1 MAIQRR
7 LSMRLMDKP
16 ISVMVRAAATLFGF
30 AVKFI
35 LCFALLFGA
44 FEASRG
50 SAFERFVVEDM
61 ILVPTTALINVVTP
75 NEHAQ
80 LAAGRV
86 ISSPSS
92 NLHVIRGC
100 EGIEMFL
107 LLVAGI
113 VAFPTS
119 WKHRLQGL
127 LFGSILAY
135 VLSVTRLMALHYILH
150 YSPGAWEALHGL
162 VLPLGPIILMALY
175 FMRWSAGGVQRPLTP
190 AARAA

>member
-1 MAIQRR
+1 MG
-7 LSMRLMDKP
+7 LMDKSR
-16 ISVMVRAAATLFGF
+16 SVIVRVAATPFGF

-44 FEASRG
+44 FEASRS

-61 ILVPTTALINVVTP
+61 ILVPTTALINVATP

-80 LAAGRV
+80 LAVGRV
-86 ISSPSS
+86 ISSPGS

-113 VAFPTS
+113 IAFPTS
-119 WKHRLQGL
+119 WKHRFQGL
-127 LFGSILAY
+127 LLGSILAY
-135 VLSVTRLMALHYILH
+135 VLSVTRLMALHYILR

-162 VLPLGPIILMALY
+162 VLPLGPIVLMALY
-175 FMRWSAGGVQRPLTP
+175 FMCWSAGGVQRSLAP